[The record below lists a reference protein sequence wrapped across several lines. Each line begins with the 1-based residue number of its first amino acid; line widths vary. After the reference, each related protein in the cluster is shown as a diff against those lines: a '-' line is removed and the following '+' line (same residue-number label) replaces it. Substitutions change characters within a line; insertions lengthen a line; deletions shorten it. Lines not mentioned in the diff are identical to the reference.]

1 MMDDDDGH
9 TKFQFAHKVT
19 QKQTTT
25 QYLTYILKSRYI
37 ITTINLILTD
47 KEKKKQ
53 YLQMW
58 LIVM

>member
-19 QKQTTT
+19 QNPTTT

-53 YLQMW
+53 YLQM
-58 LIVM
+58 